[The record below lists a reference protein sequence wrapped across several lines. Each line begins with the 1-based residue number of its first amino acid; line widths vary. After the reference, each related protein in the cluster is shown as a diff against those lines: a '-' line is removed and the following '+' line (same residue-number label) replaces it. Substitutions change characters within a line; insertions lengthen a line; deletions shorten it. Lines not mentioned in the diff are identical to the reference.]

1 MSRMMTLIGFVVAA
15 ALGAGAVLL
24 FNVFVPRPPPR
35 ILPAWQVFPM
45 GAQVPVATCKEGFA
59 RAFRAAGF
67 TDIVL
72 GAPDALHVQATD
84 NGYSATG
91 ICMPRREAAATIVTG
106 VDAGV
111 VDARLNTIAAVVL
124 GRAR

>member
-1 MSRMMTLIGFVVAA
+1 MSRTITIIGFVAAA

-24 FNVFVPRPPPR
+24 FNIFVPRPPPR
-35 ILPAWQVFPM
+35 ILSAWQVFPM
-45 GAQVPVATCKEGFA
+45 STQTPVATCKEGFA

-67 TDIVL
+67 SNVSL
-72 GAPDALHVQATD
+72 GAADGIHVQATD

-91 ICMPRREAAATIVTG
+91 ICMPRREAAAAIVTG
-106 VDAGV
+106 VDAAV
-111 VDARLNTIAAVVL
+111 VDTRLDTISAAVL